1 MEREAGLAA
10 ESAQEFERA
19 AVGRREECATLQS
32 RSKTE
37 GRRLSMERSKVTEQ
51 LDKWTNLLGL
61 EVVPCS
67 RGFVI
72 AFTNLSQVRQARLY
86 PTCNASVLQTDPARR
101 FSCQLEVGEDRSYR
115 VVRVEPPVD
124 PIQNMVDLLNL
135 TNDLSGFVVNLRE
148 TFLNLA
154 EVPQFLK

>member
-37 GRRLSMERSKVTEQ
+37 GRRLSKERSKVTEQ
-51 LDKWTNLLGL
+51 LDKWTNILGL

-72 AFTNLSQVRQARLY
+72 AFSNLSQVRQARQY
-86 PTCNASVLQTDPARR
+86 QNCNASVLQTDPARR
-101 FSCQLEVGEDRSYR
+101 FSCQLEVGEDRNYR
-115 VVRVEPPVD
+115 AVRVEPPVD
-124 PIQNMVDLLNL
+124 AIQKMVDLLNL
-135 TNDLSGFVVNLRE
+135 TNDLSGFVVTLRK
-148 TFLNLA
+148 TFL
-154 EVPQFLK
+154 KSCSS